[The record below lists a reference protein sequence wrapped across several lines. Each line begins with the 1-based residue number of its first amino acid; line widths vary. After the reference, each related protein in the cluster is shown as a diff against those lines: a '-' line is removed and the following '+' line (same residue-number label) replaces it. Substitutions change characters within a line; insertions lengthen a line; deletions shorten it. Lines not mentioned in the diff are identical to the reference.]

1 MARAIAVLQVW
12 MRYFSFFDH
21 FCESFTAFAGNFF
34 DLLSLYARFEL
45 LEMKNNAKYLAN
57 YLVKF
62 SVKYLC
68 QMKKKIVKLL
78 NMRVGTH

>member
-1 MARAIAVLQVW
+1 MARAITILQVW

-21 FCESFTAFAGNFF
+21 FREFFTAFAGNFF
-34 DLLSLYARFEL
+34 DLLSLYARFAL
-45 LEMKNNAKYLAN
+45 LGMKNNANYLAN

-62 SVKYLC
+62 SVKHLC
-68 QMKKKIVKLL
+68 QMKKEIVKLL